1 MPSYDKLAS
10 RFVLILQKLNNG
22 ESFNIQDLAK
32 ECGVSVRTLQRDI
45 NERLAFMPI
54 KNEGGLYSLEGFA
67 LGRLSFKDIQN
78 FALLSGINALYPK
91 LDSNFIVDLL
101 SSKVKDIFMVK
112 NQGFEAVSYERFE
125 ELGAAILSRQKLAFE
140 YKGKA
145 RHIEPYKL
153 LNNNGI
159 WYLLGAENGKLKHFA
174 LAKIENLK
182 ELKEY
187 FEPETALLEQIK
199 TSKAAWLGELK
210 SVVLAV
216 ETSAR
221 DYFMR
226 KSFLSS
232 YTLFED
238 FEALCEGLDSRT
250 CADLN
255 ASELENLNA
264 SSLNS
269 NLNANLKESLNLALK
284 KANSSVLKQPERYFF
299 VLTSYAYE
307 DEILNLTKLF
317 VPYIHILAPLSLKDR
332 LKTELENYLKEF

>member
-112 NQGFEAVSYERFE
+112 NQGFEAVAYERFE

-145 RHIEPYKL
+145 RQIEPYKL

-159 WYLLGAENGKLKHFA
+159 WYLLGAESGKLKHFA
-174 LAKIENLK
+174 LAKIKDLK
-182 ELKEY
+182 ELKEH

-238 FEALCEGLDSRT
+238 FEALCEGLDSKALT
-250 CADLN
+250 GDL
-255 ASELENLNA
+255 NLNA
-264 SSLNS
+264 QKGLSLAFKKQNT
-269 NLNANLKESLNLALK
+269 KILAH
-284 KANSSVLKQPERYFF
+284 PERYFF
-299 VLTSYAYE
+299 VLTSYAYG
-307 DEILNLTKLF
+307 DEILNLVKLF
-317 VPYIHILAPLSLKDR
+317 VPYIHILAPLSLKEK